1 MKSCFCCL
9 VFLSVEE
16 GRVLWGWGKGGSSG
30 RQKTCP
36 LVCTAY
42 LCTYRTVVSQNR
54 HCLLDIAPHAIER
67 LHHMHIYP
75 IVIFIR
81 YKSAK
86 HIKWVSGPVRSC
98 AGTIALPSDPG
109 LVCRDASRMY
119 HLLPVWAQPHF
130 PRIADFVCRPPPAPP
145 PFLSCCVEGQG
156 NCVV

>member
-1 MKSCFCCL
+1 MWRKVEFCGGGAR
-9 VFLSVEE
+9 VGRQEDKR
-16 GRVLWGWGKGGSSG
+16 RVLLSAL
-30 RQKTCP
+30 RT
-36 LVCTAY
+36 Y

-145 PFLSCCVEGQG
+145 SFLSCCVEGQG